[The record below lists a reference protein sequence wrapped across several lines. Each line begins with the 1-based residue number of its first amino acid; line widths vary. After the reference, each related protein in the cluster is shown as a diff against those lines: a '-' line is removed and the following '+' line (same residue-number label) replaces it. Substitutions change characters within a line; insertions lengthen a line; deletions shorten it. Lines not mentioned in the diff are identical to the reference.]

1 MDLQSGLAVKP
12 SGHRQ
17 ASVCRITPC
26 VRPTPLGCRASAS
39 PVSRPRSAR
48 NFGGPAPMSLLK
60 FSPTLTSGT
69 NCCASWIF
77 TNETG
82 RATRS
87 VSILRAPIFYA
98 WHVAGWTCAGH
109 GCDFR
114 RVKDAPYGSLS
125 GGNARRERS
134 IIATEAKAKDDLDGL
149 LVEIRRAPPHLFNSL
164 CASRLVR
171 STNSL
176 SSRIVQPTG
185 CGAIYESAIYFFR
198 KTHDVL

>member
-87 VSILRAPIFYA
+87 VSIPSSADFLR
-98 WHVAGWTCAGH
+98 V
-109 GCDFR
+109 
-114 RVKDAPYGSLS
+114 
-125 GGNARRERS
+125 ARRRMDLCWTWMRFSTRKGCTVWLAIGRQRS
-134 IIATEAKAKDDLDGL
+134 TRAVYNSYGGEGKGRS
-149 LVEIRRAPPHLFNSL
+149 RRPARRNSA
-164 CASRLVR
+164 CASPSVQL
-171 STNSL
+171 SL
-176 SSRIVQPTG
+176 RVSI
-185 CGAIYESAIYFFR
+185 SAIDEQPFVTDSAANRLRRHLRIGDIFLP
-198 KTHDVL
+198 KNS

>member
-1 MDLQSGLAVKP
+1 MPGSSFCRELLTATFAGRLGRIAA
-12 SGHRQ
+12 Q
-17 ASVCRITPC
+17 AGSLRTK
-26 VRPTPLGCRASAS
+26 RGALRGRY
-39 PVSRPRSAR
+39 RS
-48 NFGGPAPMSLLK
+48 
-60 FSPTLTSGT
+60 
-69 NCCASWIF
+69 
-77 TNETG
+77 
-82 RATRS
+82 
-87 VSILRAPIFYA
+87 LRAPIFYA

-185 CGAIYESAIYFFR
+185 CGAVYESAIYVFR